1 MIIILITC
9 EGLIVFVC
17 MYVAQ
22 KPPSPY
28 VAELWSFSTYC
39 LLVIQHKLSYFFFYR
54 FLKGFKNIVKVV
66 SL

>member
-9 EGLIVFVC
+9 EGLIMFVC

-28 VAELWSFSTYC
+28 VAELLSFSTYC
-39 LLVIQHKLSYFFFYR
+39 LLVIQHKLSYFFF
-54 FLKGFKNIVKVV
+54 LQCFKNIVKVV